1 LISEDTYNRTSQLH
15 HCVVHNDVDGGD
27 GGGGGSGTLT
37 ADPSKREV
45 GVVCSNEDLK
55 AIVYLHKRRHSPA
68 VSPTTE
74 FAAGGTPSFG
84 TLSVGTSSVV
94 SPRPDDMADWSVS
107 FTVGDVPTVDA
118 GSSASLTQPSM
129 TSLSFIEEDSA
140 SSECSMSAGVTPVL
154 AGFTPTVASITEQ
167 MSLEII
173 ESTDNLHTTAPP
185 SGPASKTVPAMP
197 PDVVYDEHGQTW
209 DIYGAEFD
217 PVILGQA
224 IQSYLQKI
232 MARKAQSAAAGNMT
246 DQRRTSSEK
255 LTLEEATSNEEMS
268 CQSRAAGRDSSTGT
282 APRVL
287 RVTGLE
293 SR

>member
-1 LISEDTYNRTSQLH
+1 
-15 HCVVHNDVDGGD
+15 
-27 GGGGGSGTLT
+27 
-37 ADPSKREV
+37 
-45 GVVCSNEDLK
+45 
-55 AIVYLHKRRHSPA
+55 
-68 VSPTTE
+68 
-74 FAAGGTPSFG
+74 
-84 TLSVGTSSVV
+84 
-94 SPRPDDMADWSVS
+94 
-107 FTVGDVPTVDA
+107 VGDVPTVDA

-140 SSECSMSAGVTPVL
+140 SSECSMSAGVMSGRMMSGGVTPVL